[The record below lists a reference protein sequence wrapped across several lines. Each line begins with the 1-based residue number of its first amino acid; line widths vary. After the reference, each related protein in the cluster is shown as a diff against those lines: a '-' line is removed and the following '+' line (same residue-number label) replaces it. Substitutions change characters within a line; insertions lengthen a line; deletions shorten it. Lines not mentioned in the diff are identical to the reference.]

1 MTIHAAS
8 PWFSYALTALII
20 GGVMAWRLR
29 QVGRARR
36 LRLETLWIVPAVY
49 ACVAAVILWNVP
61 PHGLAWLWCA
71 LALLAGGALGWT
83 RGRMMAISVDPQTH
97 VLNQTT
103 SPAAML
109 FIVALVALRA
119 ASRSLALSY
128 GGQGHGMVM
137 LVTDMLVAFALG
149 VLTMQRL
156 EMFLRARR
164 LLTEARAVRAT
175 QG

>member
-1 MTIHAAS
+1 MPIHASAS
-8 PWFSYALTALII
+8 WFSSLLPILII
-20 GGVMAWRLR
+20 GGIMLWRLR

-36 LRLETLWIVPAVY
+36 LRLETLWIVPAIY
-49 ACVAAVILWNVP
+49 GCVAAVILWNLP

-71 LALLAGGALGWT
+71 LALLAGGAIGWT

-97 VLNQTT
+97 SLNQTT

-128 GGQGHGMVM
+128 GGQGHGAVM
-137 LVTDMLVAFALG
+137 LVTDILVAFALG

-164 LLTEARAVRAT
+164 LLAQARAVRAA